1 MYLDKQLW
9 ISYAEFNLYGHMACW
24 NVCTARW
31 NLYDICLAEIYW
43 LKHATWEVIY
53 VETCNLRSYLLI
65 VSGSIFFLARCAITR
80 YSDRFNIFL
89 QANKHC
95 FVCLSMWILLRCY
108 WIACTQFQCVLC
120 PSLVF
125 WISLAGFFVSLAF
138 FVFYVA
144 TAMAIYVRCS
154 ECVLFW
160 VLVFSLSCPS
170 SWCLYL
176 CCLSTRNN

>member
-9 ISYAEFNLYGHMACW
+9 ISCADFNLYGHMACW

-53 VETCNLRSYLLI
+53 VETCNLRNYLLI

-95 FVCLSMWILLRCY
+95 FVCLSVRILLRCY

-125 WISLAGFFVSLAF
+125 FQVFRYTVSAAVHEADFSWLAAGTSIQVSRFRIMKGA
-138 FVFYVA
+138 VSA
-144 TAMAIYVRCS
+144 C
-154 ECVLFW
+154 
-160 VLVFSLSCPS
+160 
-170 SWCLYL
+170 
-176 CCLSTRNN
+176 